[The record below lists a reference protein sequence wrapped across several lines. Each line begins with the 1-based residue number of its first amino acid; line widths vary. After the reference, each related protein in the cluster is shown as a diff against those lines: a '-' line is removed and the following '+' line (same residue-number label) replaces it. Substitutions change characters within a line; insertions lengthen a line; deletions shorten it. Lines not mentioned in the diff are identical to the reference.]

1 LFVVVVCYTKLSE
14 LALPLQPL
22 FYGYT
27 IRHSLQQPCIH
38 YGRTRST
45 ARSEI
50 RHLPAKP
57 SIDMLSANVIR
68 SRLVTSMPKS
78 SRSLASSAVRN
89 TQRST
94 KGISP
99 ADSSR
104 KVLLSRAA
112 AGFAAGLSI
121 ALYSGWTAQQN
132 GSQAVQCESVD
143 DLIVNRKSDDGE
155 TMRRKNKVVNNIG
168 DEHDPTRPKEWDDP
182 EVC

>member
-1 LFVVVVCYTKLSE
+1 
-14 LALPLQPL
+14 
-22 FYGYT
+22 
-27 IRHSLQQPCIH
+27 
-38 YGRTRST
+38 
-45 ARSEI
+45 
-50 RHLPAKP
+50 
-57 SIDMLSANVIR
+57 MLSANVIR

-78 SRSLASSAVRN
+78 SRSLACSAVRN
-89 TQRST
+89 AQRST
-94 KGISP
+94 KGTSP

-155 TMRRKNKVVNNIG
+155 TMRRKSKIVNNIG

-182 EVC
+182 EVCSRGPLKACFSR